1 MKKVIVLLS
10 IVFFIGMGLGI
21 MVSQIQYHK
30 EDELR
35 IKKIVDLE
43 EIIKG
48 QEEELRQL
56 QTKLE
61 EQQVDIKRLQTK
73 LGEQQEEMKQLLT
86 ENKTGNKQTTQDE
99 ELKEVLESLGD
110 KRVFFP

>member
-1 MKKVIVLLS
+1 MRKVTILLS
-10 IVFFIGMGLGI
+10 MGLLIGMGLGI

-56 QTKLE
+56 QTKLD
-61 EQQVDIKRLQTK
+61 EQQADIKRLQTK
-73 LGEQQEEMKQLLT
+73 LGEQQEEMRQL
-86 ENKTGNKQTTQDE
+86 ETGI
-99 ELKEVLESLGD
+99 S
-110 KRVFFP
+110 